1 MAGASLL
8 TLLDDI
14 AMLLDDVA
22 VLSKVAAKK
31 TAGVL
36 GDDLAVNA
44 EQLSGG
50 LKADRELPVVWAVF
64 KGSML
69 NKAILVPF
77 ALLLSYFLPI
87 VIMPLLM
94 LGGAYLCYEGF
105 EKIWHSYAHKN
116 ENKKQHEELVTALQ
130 DEDIDI
136 TTYEKDKIKGAIRT
150 DFILSAEIIIIAL
163 GTVSDKPITTQIAVL
178 IFIAILMTI
187 GVYGLVAGIVKI
199 DDGGLLL
206 VKDKS
211 VSLWAKSKRTL
222 GYFMI
227 SFAPKLMKFLAVAG
241 TVAMW
246 LVGGSLITHGVPA
259 FHHTIETATNFAA
272 SAPIFSGLLV
282 PITPLLIDLL
292 VGFILGAILVF
303 ISLGVMKIAKHKTSE
318 G

>member
-50 LKADRELPVVWAVF
+50 IRADRELPVVWAVF

-69 NKAILVPF
+69 NKAILVPI

-87 VIMPLLM
+87 LIMPLLM
-94 LGGAYLCYEGF
+94 IGGAYLCYEGF
-105 EKIWHSYAHKN
+105 EKVWHNFTDKEEVEAHNQRLK
-116 ENKKQHEELVTALQ
+116 EALQ
-130 DEDIDI
+130 DPNIDLQRF
-136 TTYEKDKIKGAIRT
+136 EKDKIKGAIRT

-163 GTVSDKPITTQIAVL
+163 GTISDKDITTQISVLSFIAVL
-178 IFIAILMTI
+178 MTV

-206 VKDKS
+206 IKDKS
-211 VSLWAKSKRTL
+211 TSLFGKIKHGL
-222 GYFMI
+222 GRFMI
-227 SFAPKLMKFLAVAG
+227 GFAPKLMKFLAVAG
-241 TVAMW
+241 TIAMW
-246 LVGGSLITHGVPA
+246 LVGGSLITHGIHAMQPY
-259 FHHTIETATNFAA
+259 IQAA
-272 SAPIFSGLLV
+272 SNFMASTPLIGNLLAT
-282 PITPLLIDLL
+282 ITPLSVDLIVGFFLGALL
-292 VGFILGAILVF
+292 VFLEI
-303 ISLGVMKIAKHKTSE
+303 IAKKIIK
-318 G
+318 

>member
-69 NKAILVPF
+69 NKAILVPI
-77 ALLLSYFLPI
+77 ALVLSYFLPV

-105 EKIWHSYAHKN
+105 EKVWHKFSHKN
-116 ENKKQHEELVTALQ
+116 EHVQQHQELVTALQ
-130 DEDIDI
+130 DESIDI
-136 TTYEKDKIKGAIRT
+136 TLYEKDKIRGAIRT

-163 GTVSDKPITTQIAVL
+163 GTVADKPITTQISVL
-178 IFIAILMTI
+178 VFIAILMTI

-199 DDGGLLL
+199 DDGGFLLI
-206 VKDKS
+206 KDKS
-211 VSLWAKSKRTL
+211 VNLWGKAKREL

-227 SFAPKLMKFLAVAG
+227 SFAPKLMKFLAIAG
-241 TVAMW
+241 TIAMW
-246 LVGGSLITHGVPA
+246 LVGGSLITHGVPM
-259 FHHTIETATNFAA
+259 FHHTIESATQFAGNL
-272 SAPIFSGLLV
+272 PIFSGLWV
-282 PITPLLIDLL
+282 TITPLLIDLV
-292 VGFILGAILVF
+292 VGFILGALLVF
-303 ISLGVMKIAKHKTSE
+303 ISLGVMKVTKKMKN
-318 G
+318 

>member
-69 NKAILVPF
+69 NKAILVPI
-77 ALLLSYFLPI
+77 ALLLSYFLPM

-105 EKIWHSYAHKN
+105 EKVWHKFFHKD
-116 ENKKQHEELVTALQ
+116 EYKKQHEKHVVALQ
-130 DEDIDI
+130 DENIDI
-136 TTYEKDKIKGAIRT
+136 TLYEKDKIKGAIRT

-163 GTVSDKPITTQIAVL
+163 GTVADKPITTQISVL
-178 IFIAILMTI
+178 IFIAILMTV

-206 VKDKS
+206 IKDKS
-211 VSLWAKSKRTL
+211 VSFWAKTKRAL

-259 FHHTIETATNFAA
+259 FHHTIESATSFAA
-272 SAPIFSGLLV
+272 NLPVLPGLLV
-282 PITPLLIDLL
+282 VITPLLIDLL
-292 VGFILGAILVF
+292 VGFILGALLVF
-303 ISLGVMKIAKHKTSE
+303 ISLAIMKVTKKTTH
-318 G
+318 

>member
-69 NKAILVPF
+69 NKAILVPI
-77 ALLLSYFLPI
+77 ALLLSYFLPV

-94 LGGAYLCYEGF
+94 IGGAYLCYEGF
-105 EKIWHSYAHKN
+105 EKVWHAYAHKA
-116 ENKKQHEELVTALQ
+116 EQSQHKADLLNALN
-130 DEDIDI
+130 DPSVDIKA
-136 TTYEKDKIKGAIRT
+136 YEKDKISGAIRT

-163 GTVSDKPITTQIAVL
+163 GTITTQPIATQISVL
-178 IFIAILMTI
+178 IFIAILMTV

-206 VKDKS
+206 IQDKS
-211 VSLWAKSKRTL
+211 ASLWAKFKRGL
-222 GYFMI
+222 GYAMI
-227 SFAPKLMKFLAVAG
+227 GFAPKLMKFLAIAG
-241 TVAMW
+241 TIAMW
-246 LVGGSLITHGVPA
+246 LVGGSLITHGVESL
-259 FHHTIETATNFAA
+259 HHIIEATTSLAA
-272 SAPIFSGLLV
+272 QVSVIGGILSA
-282 PITPLLIDLL
+282 ITPLFIDLV
-292 VGFILGAILVF
+292 VGFLLGALLVF
-303 ISLGVMKIAKHKTSE
+303 AHLGFNSMKAKLTSS
-318 G
+318 

>member
-69 NKAILVPF
+69 NKAILVPI

-105 EKIWHSYAHKN
+105 EKVWHAYAHKAEKAQYN
-116 ENKKQHEELVTALQ
+116 AELIDALN
-130 DEDIDI
+130 DTNIDI
-136 TTYEKDKIKGAIRT
+136 KAYEKDKINGAIRT

-163 GTVSDKPITTQIAVL
+163 GTIATQPIATQISVL
-178 IFIAILMTI
+178 IFIAILMTV

-206 VKDKS
+206 IQDKS
-211 VSLWAKSKRTL
+211 AGLWAKFKRGL
-222 GYFMI
+222 GYTMI
-227 SFAPKLMKFLAVAG
+227 GFAPKLMKFLAIAG
-241 TVAMW
+241 TIAMW
-246 LVGGSLITHGVPA
+246 LVGGSLITHGVA
-259 FHHTIETATNFAA
+259 SFHHLIESATAFSA
-272 SAPIFSGLLV
+272 SIDIIGGVLSV
-282 PITPLLIDLL
+282 ITPLLIDLL
-292 VGFILGAILVF
+292 VGFLLGAILVF
-303 ISLGVMKIAKHKTSE
+303 AHIGFNKVRNKKV
-318 G
+318 

>member
-69 NKAILVPF
+69 NKAILVPI

-105 EKIWHSYAHKN
+105 EKVWHKFSHQDEQK
-116 ENKKQHEELVTALQ
+116 EQHEKRVEALQ
-130 DEDIDI
+130 DENIDI
-136 TTYEKDKIKGAIRT
+136 TLYEKDKIKGAIRT

-163 GTVSDKPITTQIAVL
+163 GTVADKPITTQISVL
-178 IFIAILMTI
+178 VFIAILMTI

-206 VKDKS
+206 IKDKS
-211 VSLWAKSKRTL
+211 ASLWAKAKRAL

-227 SFAPKLMKFLAVAG
+227 SFAPKLMKFLAFAG

-259 FHHTIETATNFAA
+259 FHHIIESATNFAA
-272 SAPIFSGLLV
+272 NLPILSGLLV
-282 PITPLLIDLL
+282 VITPLLIDLF

-303 ISLGVMKIAKHKTSE
+303 ISLAIMKVAKQTKN
-318 G
+318 

>member
-69 NKAILVPF
+69 NKAIIVPI
-77 ALLLSYFLPI
+77 ALMLSYFLPI
-87 VIMPLLM
+87 IIMPLLM

-105 EKIWHSYAHKN
+105 EKVWHKFSHKD
-116 ENKKQHEELVTALQ
+116 EHTEQHEKRVAALQ
-130 DEDIDI
+130 DENIDI
-136 TTYEKDKIKGAIRT
+136 TLYEKDKIKGAIRT

-163 GTVSDKPITTQIAVL
+163 GTVANKPITTQIAVL
-178 IFIAILMTI
+178 VFIAILMTI

-199 DDGGLLL
+199 DDGGFLLI
-206 VKDKS
+206 KDKS
-211 VSLWAKSKRTL
+211 ISLWGKAKRSL

-227 SFAPKLMKFLAVAG
+227 AFAPKLMKFLAFAG

-259 FHHTIETATNFAA
+259 FHHLIESATHFAA
-272 SAPIFSGLLV
+272 KMPIFSGAFLA
-282 PITPLLIDLL
+282 ITPLLIDLV
-292 VGFILGAILVF
+292 VGFVLGALLVF
-303 ISLGVMKIAKHKTSE
+303 ASLAVTKLTKKLRP
-318 G
+318 